1 MALQSSGAISLN
13 EIHIEAGGSTG
24 SNCTI
29 NDSDIR
35 GLISKSSGAT
45 MSFNEWYGA
54 SANDLVTSFTFAS
67 QTGKYPWHGY
77 RTSIL
82 GSTTDANITV
92 SGTTYTIHYFDEQSY
107 INPETR
113 LIFGTGSTTTTETP
127 FGTNTSDTG
136 WNVTRSGGGQS
147 DLTADIKYANTLS
160 GNQYKFT
167 DDEICGV
174 AGTFTI
180 TFSN

>member
-13 EIHIEAGGSTG
+13 EIHIEAGGTTG
-24 SNCTI
+24 TNCTI

-35 GLISKSSGAT
+35 DLISKSSGAT

-67 QTGKYPWHGY
+67 QTGKYPWTGY

-82 GSTTDANITV
+82 GSSTDTDITV
-92 SGTTYTIHYFDEQSY
+92 NGTTYTIHYFDETAYMVQQ
-107 INPETR
+107 TR
-113 LIFGTGSTTTTETP
+113 LIFGTSSTDSTEAP
-127 FGTNTSDTG
+127 FGRSYSTG
-136 WNVTRSGGGQS
+136 WSVTRSGGGLS
-147 DLTADIKYANTLS
+147 DLTATITYDNSPERYNFSDEDIV
-160 GNQYKFT
+160 G
-167 DDEICGV
+167 IP
-174 AGTFTI
+174 GTYTI